1 MKENKI
7 EQIDKLMTELAK
19 MYVKAEKLFIK
30 IEREIPYEK
39 KEKLIETTDRFLKGS

>member
-30 IEREIPYEK
+30 IERVMLYGK
-39 KEKLIETTDRFLKGS
+39 KRTKDRFLKK